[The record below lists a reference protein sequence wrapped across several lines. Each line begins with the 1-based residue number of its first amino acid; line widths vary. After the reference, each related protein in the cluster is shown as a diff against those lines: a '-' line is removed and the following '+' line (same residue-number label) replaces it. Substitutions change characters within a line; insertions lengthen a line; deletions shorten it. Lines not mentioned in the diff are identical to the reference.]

1 MEYNIFSVPAAS
13 SPGKTSPGQLVDLNE
28 KLVRNR
34 ESTFFL
40 RVNSEA
46 MKEAGISKG
55 DVVIVDR
62 SIPPANGKI
71 VIVMLDGE
79 LIIRRFEIQNHK
91 KRLLPASNRLS
102 PIEINEGAM
111 FSIWGVVTYVIHSL

>member
-1 MEYNIFSVPAAS
+1 MEYNIFSVPASAS
-13 SPGKTSPGQLVDLNE
+13 TGKTSPGQVVDLNE

-40 RVNSEA
+40 KVNSDA
-46 MKEAGISKG
+46 MKEAGISTG
-55 DVVIVDR
+55 DLVIVDR

-79 LIIRRFEIQNHK
+79 LIIRRLEIHNHK

-102 PIEINEGAM
+102 PIEISEGAL
-111 FSIWGVVTYVIHSL
+111 FSIWGVVTYVIHSF